1 MRKIIWIEQTKSKAG
16 RQSKKKKE
24 KKRKKMQKDKVK
36 KKKEK
41 KEKRK
46 KDAKRLSHHRIM
58 QYIVHRLTKPNSTTN
73 SLL

>member
-24 KKRKKMQKDKVK
+24 KKRKKK
-36 KKKEK
+36 K
-41 KEKRK
+41 KRK